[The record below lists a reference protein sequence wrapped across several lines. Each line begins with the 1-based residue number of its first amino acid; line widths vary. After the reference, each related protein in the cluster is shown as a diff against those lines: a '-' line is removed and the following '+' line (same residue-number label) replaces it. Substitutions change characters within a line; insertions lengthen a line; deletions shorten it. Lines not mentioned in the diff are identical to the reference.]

1 MTPLHF
7 RRLLIELV
15 AAAWLRLGE
24 ERRQRADRQVLAR
37 LPDRILKDIGMARC
51 EISYAVHCP
60 DFHRQREA
68 LARRPEGRPRDRRDA
83 A

>member
-7 RRLLIELV
+7 PRLLIEL
-15 AAAWLRLGE
+15 AAAARNGLGE
-24 ERRQRADRQVLAR
+24 ERRRRADRQALAR

-51 EISYAVHCP
+51 GIPYAVHCP

-68 LARRPEGRPRDRRDA
+68 LARRLEGRPRAPRDA